1 MIGNY
6 NNLRKADVF
15 RENPRQRPPAGRV
28 GAVGGGVP
36 DAPGTLLQPHTS
48 RRHEG
53 MPPYIPPYKQT
64 VGRGALTP
72 PRRGQGLSPQS
83 RSKGGCDPLH
93 FSCSFVKFLRQS

>member
-1 MIGNY
+1 MFFVKI
-6 NNLRKADVF
+6 
-15 RENPRQRPPAGRV
+15 RV
-28 GAVGGGVP
+28 SARLPGASVLYGGGVH